1 MKLKNIWNK
10 TQSNHKLIFKIHEQW
25 ARENGYR
32 PKAAS
37 SKRQAK
43 DASTKQK
50 MQASSVK
57 PQALRVQKSQAK

>member
-1 MKLKNIWNK
+1 MSHTRNTRL
-10 TQSNHKLIFKIHEQW
+10 IHELHEAW

-57 PQALRVQKSQAK
+57 RQALTIQKSQAN